1 MFGKIYLIKCKINNL
16 LYIGSTIRQLDVR
29 MKQHMRDMY
38 KYTNFKLYQAMT
50 EFEPNNFNIYLLEEF
65 EYIDVK
71 ELRRRE
77 GKYIKIIRPLL
88 NTYIA
93 GRTLKEYN
101 EDNKESLKL
110 YRKLYYRKYREAHK
124 EKLKKY
130 RKDYYISKKM
140 ILFQP

>member
-16 LYIGSTIRQLDVR
+16 LYIGSTIRDLDVR
-29 MKQHMRDMY
+29 VKQHMRDMY
-38 KYTNFKLYQAMT
+38 KYTNFKLYKAMK

-88 NTYIA
+88 NTYVA

-130 RKDYYISKKM
+130 RKDYYIKKKV
-140 ILFQP
+140 ITA

>member
-1 MFGKIYLIKCKINNL
+1 MFGEIYLIKCKINNL

-38 KYTNFKLYQAMT
+38 KFTNFKLYKAMK
-50 EFEPNNFNIYLLEEF
+50 EFEPNNFNIDLLEEF
-65 EYIDVK
+65 EYTNIK

-77 GKYIKIIRPLL
+77 GKYIQLIKPLL
-88 NTYIA
+88 NKNVA

-124 EKLKKY
+124 EKIKQY
-130 RKDYYISKKM
+130 RKDYYFSKKRKT
-140 ILFQP
+140 